1 MGNIRDKA
9 LDDYDDGKRLKSSA
23 KEWLDSGSENIY
35 EAEDIIKAQ
44 QATIDKLV
52 EALNEWQLVS
62 PWDRA
67 DRVITLQDEQK
78 DLINSVTEKK

>member
-1 MGNIRDKA
+1 MGSIRDKA
-9 LDDYDDGKRLKSSA
+9 LDDYDDGKRLKASA

-52 EALNEWQLVS
+52 EALEELVG
-62 PWDRA
+62 DDIYEKDA
-67 DRVITLQDEQK
+67 DKYRE
-78 DLINSVTEKK
+78 LIKTVKGGE